1 MMAQPKVYDGIPPT
15 WYALLVFLSG
25 LLAIASVGGGLFG
38 LSEHHLYHRLSHMG
52 FDSLCHQIPSRS
64 LSFNGV
70 VMNVCSRCFGIYI
83 SLFAGLIVL
92 PWVGAKRILYSR
104 HWAIRGIVITLA
116 LIVIDFV
123 GNLFGFWM
131 NTTNSRILLGI
142 VFGLSLAWLLAG
154 ELNQKPKL
162 HSDGSTIHTT
172 GRS

>member
-1 MMAQPKVYDGIPPT
+1 MAQPTIYDGIPPK
-15 WYALLVFLSG
+15 WYVFLVFLTG
-25 LLAIASVGGGLFG
+25 LLAISSIGGGLFG

-64 LSFNGV
+64 LILNGV
-70 VMNVCSRCFGIYI
+70 VMNVCSRCFGIYL
-83 SLFAGLIVL
+83 SLFVGLIIL
-92 PWVGAKRILYSR
+92 PMGGIQRKFYSR

-116 LIVIDFV
+116 LIVVDFV

-131 NTTNSRILLGI
+131 NTSISRILLGV

-162 HSDGSTIHTT
+162 HSDGTT
-172 GRS
+172 